1 MVDVRDDYPRFQR
14 AGGEVLAVTMGTP
27 EQAAAFRAKLDAPF
41 PMLADAGR
49 EAYRA
54 FGLKRG
60 SVNQVLG
67 PKTWLPLTKATF
79 RAGVGKP
86 VGDVWQM
93 PGTFVVDRQGIIRYA
108 HYPANQSQRPSNE
121 ELLKTLESLSG

>member
-93 PGTFVVDRQGIIRYA
+93 PGTFVVDRQGIVRLA
-108 HYPANQSQRPSNE
+108 HYPTLQTDRLPND
-121 ELLKTLESLSG
+121 ELFDLLRSIR